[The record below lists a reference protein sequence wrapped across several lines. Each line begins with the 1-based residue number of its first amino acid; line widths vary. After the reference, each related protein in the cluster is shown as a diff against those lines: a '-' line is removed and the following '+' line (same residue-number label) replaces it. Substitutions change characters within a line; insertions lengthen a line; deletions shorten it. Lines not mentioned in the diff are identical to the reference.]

1 MHLLRKNIFHIFTV
15 LLFAGLI
22 VHSRQSPDTLGWMVL
37 FLLVIFNAVLFILKK
52 PISMISWFAIVI
64 GILGTIMTMPALIKI
79 GIEYISDNSG
89 SEISETWAF
98 EPAIYFMTTILFSLM
113 QIVRLMR

>member
-1 MHLLRKNIFHIFTV
+1 MNLIRKNIFHILTV
-15 LLFAGLI
+15 MLFAGLI
-22 VHSRQSPDTLGWMVL
+22 FHSRQSPDTLGWMVL

-64 GILGTIMTMPALIKI
+64 GILGALMTMPALIKT
-79 GIEYISDNSG
+79 GMQYMTDHTG
-89 SEISETWAF
+89 TGMSEIWAF
-98 EPAIYFMTTILFSLM
+98 NPAIYFMTTILFSLL